1 MRITQI
7 RDDGK
12 VNTLRTLKI
21 EQLVEQMKVE
31 TKAQLVSAMREVLPY
46 ILPGDKNDH
55 VQKVPKL
62 LPAAAFVRKNGIM
75 TMDEY
80 NGIVM
85 LQVNNLSGRMEAD
98 EVKERVKELPQT
110 YLAFNGSSDKTVKIW
125 VRFTYSND
133 QLPVDREQAELF
145 HAHAYRL
152 AVKFYQPQLP
162 FDIELKEPSLEQYC
176 RLTYDPDLYFNPEAM
191 PIYMKQPMA
200 MPTEMTYREQV
211 QTEASPLQRLAP
223 GYESH
228 HALSVLFEAAFAR
241 ALDEQDEYFPGNDI
255 HSLLVCLAGHCFRA
269 GIPEED
275 TVRWTRAHYRL
286 PEDDFQI
293 RGTVQNVYRTCKGF
307 AGKSSLLPEQL
318 FVMQMD
324 EFMRR
329 RYEFRFNQLTSQVE
343 CRQRNSFDFYF
354 RPVDKRLMSSI
365 TMNAQYEGIK
375 LWDKDVVR
383 YLNSDRV
390 PVYQPVEEFLYEL
403 PRWNGKDYIGDLA
416 RRVPCDNPHWE
427 QLFRRWF
434 LGMVAHWRWLGKNH
448 ANSTSPILVGPQAY
462 RKSTFCRLI
471 LPPCLQ
477 AYYTDSID
485 FSRKR
490 DAELYLNRFLLINM
504 DEFDQIGI
512 NQQSFV
518 KHILQKPVVNTRRP
532 NASAVEELRRYASF
546 IGTSNHKDLMTD
558 TSGSRRYIG
567 VGVTGVIDVVRP
579 IDYEQLYAQAM
590 AALYHNERYWF
601 DEKEEA
607 ILTEA
612 NQEFEQSPAIEQL
625 FLVYYRVAE
634 DEEEGE
640 WMLAADLLQRIQKA
654 SKMKFSPGQVNYFG
668 RILQRLGVKSH
679 RKTHG
684 MYYHVVAVTQKDK

>member
-7 RDDGK
+7 RDDGR

-31 TKAQLVSAMREVLPY
+31 TKAQLVSGMREVLPY
-46 ILPGDKNDH
+46 IFPGDKNDY

-62 LPAAAFVRKNGIM
+62 LPAAAFVRKNGVM

-80 NGIVM
+80 NGVVM
-85 LQVNNLSGRMEAD
+85 LQVNNLSGPMEAD
-98 EVKERVKELPQT
+98 EVKERVKEFPQT
-110 YLAFNGSSDKTVKIW
+110 YLAFTGSSGKSVKIW
-125 VRFTYSND
+125 VRFTYPD
-133 QLPVDREQAELF
+133 DLLPGNREQAELF

-162 FDIELKEPSLEQYC
+162 FDIDLKEPSLEQYC
-176 RLTYDPDLYFNPEAM
+176 RLTFDPELYFNPEAM
-191 PIYMKQPMA
+191 PVYMKQPMA
-200 MPTEMTYREQV
+200 MPGETTYREQV
-211 QTEASPLQRLAP
+211 KAETSPLQRLVP
-223 GYESH
+223 GYESYK
-228 HALSVLFEAAFAR
+228 ALSVLFEAAFAR
-241 ALDEQDEYFPGNDI
+241 ALDEQHRYQPGDDI

-269 GIPEED
+269 GIPAED

-286 PEDDFQI
+286 PDDEFLI
-293 RGTVQNVYRTCKGF
+293 RETVQNVYRTCKGF
-307 AGKSSLLPEQL
+307 ADKSSLLPEQL

-324 EFMRR
+324 EFMKR

-354 RPVDKRLMSSI
+354 RPVNKRLMASI
-365 TMNAQYEGIK
+365 TMNAQYEGLK

-383 YLNSDRV
+383 YLNSDHV
-390 PVYQPVEEFLYEL
+390 PVYQPIEEFLYDL
-403 PRWNGKDYIGDLA
+403 PRWDGKDHIGDLA
-416 RRVPCDNPHWE
+416 KRVPCNNPHWA

-434 LGMVAHWRWLGKNH
+434 LSMIAHWRGLGKNH

-512 NQQSFV
+512 NQQPFL
-518 KHILQKPVVNTRRP
+518 KHIMQKPVVNTRRP

-546 IGTSNHKDLMTD
+546 IGTSNHKDLLTD

-567 VGVTGVIDVVRP
+567 VEVTGVIDVVRP
-579 IDYEQLYAQAM
+579 VDYEQLYAQAM
-590 AALYHNERYWF
+590 YELDHGERYWF
-601 DEKEEA
+601 DQSEEQ
-607 ILTEA
+607 IMTRS
-612 NQEFEQSPAIEQL
+612 NREFEQVSLEEQL
-625 FLVYYRVAE
+625 FYRYFRPAKEKE
-634 DEEEGE
+634 DGE
-640 WMLAADLLQRIQKA
+640 WL
-654 SKMKFSPGQVNYFG
+654 SPAEILEDIKKNSAIPLSNKRVSVFG
-668 RILQRLGVKSH
+668 RVLRKHEIPSKRVH
-679 RKTHG
+679 RGTV
-684 MYYHVVAVTQKDK
+684 YHVVRVL

>member
-46 ILPGDKNDH
+46 ILPGDKNDY

-62 LPAAAFVRKNGIM
+62 LPAAAFIRKNGIM
-75 TMDEY
+75 TMSEY

-85 LQVNNLSGRMEAD
+85 LQVNNLSGLMEAD
-98 EVKERVKELPQT
+98 AVKERVKELPQT
-110 YLAFNGSSDKTVKIW
+110 YLAFTGSSGKSVKIW
-125 VRFTYSND
+125 VRFTYPD
-133 QLPVDREQAELF
+133 DLLPVGREQAELF

-241 ALDEQDEYFPGNDI
+241 ALDEQQDGYSLGDDI

-286 PEDDFQI
+286 PEDDFLI
-293 RGTVQNVYRTCKGF
+293 RETVRNVYRTSKGF
-307 AGKSSLLPEQL
+307 ADKSSLLPEQL

-324 EFMRR
+324 EFMKR

-354 RPVDKRLMSSI
+354 RPVDRRLMASI
-365 TMNAQYEGIK
+365 TMNAQYEGLK

-390 PVYQPVEEFLYEL
+390 PLYQPVEEFLYGL
-403 PRWNGKDYIGDLA
+403 PHWDGKDHIGDLA
-416 RRVPCDNPHWE
+416 KRVPCDNPHWA

-434 LGMVAHWRWLGKNH
+434 LSMVAHWRGMGKSH

-512 NQQSFV
+512 TQQPFL

-546 IGTSNHKDLMTD
+546 IGTSNHKDLLTD
-558 TSGSRRYIG
+558 TSGSRRYLG
-567 VGVTGVIDVVRP
+567 VEVTGVIDVVRP
-579 IDYEQLYAQAM
+579 VNYEQLYAQAM

-607 ILTEA
+607 IMMEA
-612 NQEFEQSPAIEQL
+612 NQEFEQSPVIEQL

-634 DEEEGE
+634 DDEEGE
-640 WMLAADLLQRIQKA
+640 WMLAADILQRIQKA

-668 RILQRLGVKSH
+668 RILQRLGVQSY
-679 RKTHG
+679 RKTRG
-684 MYYHVVAVTQKDK
+684 VYYHVVAVG

>member
-7 RDDGK
+7 RDDGR

-31 TKAQLVSAMREVLPY
+31 TKAQLVSGMREVLPY
-46 ILPGDKNDH
+46 IFPGDKNDY

-62 LPAAAFVRKNGIM
+62 LPAAAFVRKNGVM

-80 NGIVM
+80 NGVVM
-85 LQVNNLSGRMEAD
+85 LQVNNLSGPMEAD
-98 EVKERVKELPQT
+98 EVKERVKEFPQT
-110 YLAFNGSSDKTVKIW
+110 YLAFTGSSGKSVKIW
-125 VRFTYSND
+125 VRFTYPD
-133 QLPVDREQAELF
+133 DLLPGNREQAELF

-162 FDIELKEPSLEQYC
+162 FDIDLKEPSLEQYC
-176 RLTYDPDLYFNPEAM
+176 RLTFDPELYFNPEAM
-191 PIYMKQPMA
+191 PVYMKQPMA
-200 MPTEMTYREQV
+200 MPGETTYREQV
-211 QTEASPLQRLAP
+211 KAETSPLQRLVP
-223 GYESH
+223 GYESYK
-228 HALSVLFEAAFAR
+228 ALSVLFEAAFAR
-241 ALDEQDEYFPGNDI
+241 ALDEQHGYQPGDDI

-269 GIPEED
+269 GIPAED

-286 PEDDFQI
+286 PDDEFLI
-293 RGTVQNVYRTCKGF
+293 RETVQNVYRTCKGF
-307 AGKSSLLPEQL
+307 ADKSSLLPEQL

-324 EFMRR
+324 EFMKR

-354 RPVDKRLMSSI
+354 RPVNKRLMASI
-365 TMNAQYEGIK
+365 TMNAQYEGLK

-383 YLNSDRV
+383 YLNSDHV
-390 PVYQPVEEFLYEL
+390 PVYQPIEEFLYDL
-403 PRWNGKDYIGDLA
+403 PRWDGKDHIGDLA
-416 RRVPCDNPHWE
+416 KRVPCNNPHWA

-434 LGMVAHWRWLGKNH
+434 LSMIAHWRGLGKNH

-512 NQQSFV
+512 NQQPFL
-518 KHILQKPVVNTRRP
+518 KHIMQKPVVNTRRP

-546 IGTSNHKDLMTD
+546 IGTSNHKDLLTD

-567 VGVTGVIDVVRP
+567 VEVTGVIDVVRP
-579 IDYEQLYAQAM
+579 VDYEQLYAQAM

-607 ILTEA
+607 IMTEA
-612 NQEFEQSPAIEQL
+612 NQEFEQSPLIEQL
-625 FLVYYRVAE
+625 FLVYYRVAD

-640 WMLAADLLQRIQKA
+640 WILAADILQRIQKA
-654 SKMKFSPGQVNYFG
+654 SKMKFSSGQVNG
-668 RILQRLGVKSH
+668 WE
-679 RKTHG
+679 
-684 MYYHVVAVTQKDK
+684 